1 MPDPTFFPPRGESP
15 PIEEPLAPAQVLGLP
30 LDFIGLIAGP
40 AAMIAWFVWGNAG
53 LNPQAHTLA
62 GILLLTIIWWITEP
76 IPIAL
81 TGFLSVTLCVVLGAV
96 PADPANKFSAVKIAF
111 APFADPAAFFLL
123 GGMFLGC
130 AMMRHGLDRR
140 LALSVLTMRWSGR
153 NPTTLLCSL
162 GAATALVSMWI
173 SNTAATAM
181 IYPVALG
188 IVYELTAAG
197 GYLGESFPRSRYAS
211 MLLLITSYAS
221 TVGGVATPIGTSTN
235 VVAMGY
241 FRNAEYFGRPIDFLR
256 WCTVG
261 LPLMLALFVALLLWM
276 SWLGRTSAL
285 DMAGIRSYLH
295 EQRRQLGSWN
305 RGEKNTLVVFL
316 IAVSMWITPG
326 ILALFSTT
334 ARDWFSR
341 HFPEEA
347 VAMLIP
353 VLLYMLPIDWRNR
366 QFTLSSG
373 DFGKIDWGTMMLFG
387 AGLSLG
393 ALMTSTKLAVTF
405 ADAVHRH
412 FPGDDV
418 WVITAL
424 AIAGGILLSE
434 ITSNAATAIALIPVV
449 FSLCNNAHVDPMAP
463 LMGVTFGAS
472 FGNALPV
479 STPPNAIVYGSGL
492 IRVRRMVISGL
503 GIDLIAGIVI
513 WCVLR
518 TAFALGWTPL
528 G

>member
-1 MPDPTFFPPRGESP
+1 L
-15 PIEEPLAPAQVLGLP
+15 ILEPAS
-30 LDFIGLIAGP
+30 IG
-40 AAMIAWFVWGNAG
+40 
-53 LNPQAHTLA
+53 TLA
-62 GILLLTIIWWITEP
+62 GILLLTIIWWIVEP

-81 TGFLSVTLCVVLGAV
+81 TGFLPVTLCIVLGAV
-96 PADPANKFSAVKIAF
+96 PADPLNKFSAVKTAF
-111 APFADPAAFFLL
+111 APFADPASFFLL

-162 GAATALVSMWI
+162 GAATSLVSMWI

-188 IVYELTAAG
+188 IVYELSAAG
-197 GYLGESFPRSRYAS
+197 GYLGQNFPRSRYAS

-241 FRNAEYFGRPIDFLR
+241 FRNADYFGRPIDFLR

-261 LPLMLALFVALLLWM
+261 VPLMLALFIALLGWM
-276 SWLGRTSAL
+276 SWLGRTNAL

-295 EQRRQLGSWN
+295 EQRRQLGNWN
-305 RGEKNTLVVFL
+305 RCEKNTLLVFL
-316 IAVSMWITPG
+316 IAVSMWIAPG
-326 ILALFSTT
+326 ILALFSTS
-334 ARDWFSR
+334 ARDWFSQ

-347 VAMLIP
+347 VALLIP
-353 VLLYMLPIDWRNR
+353 VLLYLLPTDLRNR
-366 QFTLSSG
+366 QFSLSIG
-373 DFGKIDWGTMMLFG
+373 DFAKVDWGTMMLFG

-393 ALMTSTKLAVTF
+393 SLMSSTGLAVSV
-405 ADAVHRH
+405 AEAVHRH
-412 FPGDDV
+412 FPENDL

-434 ITSNAATAIALIPVV
+434 ITSNAATAIPIIPVV
-449 FSLCNNAHVDPMAP
+449 FSLCNNLHDDSMAP
-463 LMGVTFGAS
+463 LLGVTFGAS

-492 IRVRRMVISGL
+492 IRVRRMVFSGL

-513 WCVLR
+513 WCALR
-518 TAFALGWTPL
+518 LAFALGWTPL

>member
-40 AAMIAWFVWGNAG
+40 AAMIAWLVWGNAG

-162 GAATALVSMWI
+162 GAATSLVSMWI

-261 LPLMLALFVALLLWM
+261 LPLMLALFVALLVVDELAGAYQRARH
-276 SWLGRTSAL
+276 GRHS
-285 DMAGIRSYLH
+285 
-295 EQRRQLGSWN
+295 QL
-305 RGEKNTLVVFL
+305 
-316 IAVSMWITPG
+316 
-326 ILALFSTT
+326 LA
-334 ARDWFSR
+334 
-341 HFPEEA
+341 
-347 VAMLIP
+347 
-353 VLLYMLPIDWRNR
+353 
-366 QFTLSSG
+366 
-373 DFGKIDWGTMMLFG
+373 
-387 AGLSLG
+387 
-393 ALMTSTKLAVTF
+393 
-405 ADAVHRH
+405 
-412 FPGDDV
+412 
-418 WVITAL
+418 
-424 AIAGGILLSE
+424 
-434 ITSNAATAIALIPVV
+434 
-449 FSLCNNAHVDPMAP
+449 
-463 LMGVTFGAS
+463 
-472 FGNALPV
+472 
-479 STPPNAIVYGSGL
+479 
-492 IRVRRMVISGL
+492 
-503 GIDLIAGIVI
+503 
-513 WCVLR
+513 R
-518 TAFALGWTPL
+518 TAAAVRKLEPRREEHACRISDCRFNVDHAWHSGAVFHHGARLV
-528 G
+528 